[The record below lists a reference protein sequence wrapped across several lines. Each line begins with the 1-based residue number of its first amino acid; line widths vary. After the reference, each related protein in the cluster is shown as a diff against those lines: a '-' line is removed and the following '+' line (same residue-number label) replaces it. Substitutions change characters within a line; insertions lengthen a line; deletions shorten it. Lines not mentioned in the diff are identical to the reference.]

1 MELPRSPRTTW
12 PSQARYWT
20 AMGRSS
26 PYRARNSATAA
37 GVASDPSITADGSP
51 GASRMST
58 KAMMVTSH
66 STKPSEATRPASTR
80 VMPSALV
87 LDPHVP
93 EARRGVEDG
102 EAFGALTES
111 VEAEEIAVLDH
122 GNVLVE
128 LVLDLLI
135 DLRPR
140 LAVALEEALLEER
153 VDLLA
158 RVGLVAGVGLEHEG
172 EAARVGADGERVVGN
187 VPLRP
192 LFAEDIDHGWVVVRL
207 ELGGEAELAQLG
219 LGGQRRVVHELE
231 ITARDDADGR
241 AVVAAF
247 LDESLGLGGVVLV
260 VAVGPH
266 VGVPELLFEEEA
278 RVEAIEG
285 LVPRRRQHD
294 LFLVQAHLDGAT
306 ELPLLE
312 LAVLRVEVHDDLV
325 VGLEDEGL
333 HALGRGEPLV
343 GLGGEVLPVVVVAA
357 LHARHPTR
365 HLGHGHEV
373 DVLHAREAPSRV
385 PRGIRRGRAVVGEAL
400 EVHVLVR
407 HPLGEAIRPGA
418 DDRGLRQLSRRHI
431 VDELL
436 RHDGHR
442 GARIG
447 E

>member
-93 EARRGVEDG
+93 EARRRVEDG
-102 EAFGALTES
+102 EAVHALAEGI
-111 VEAEEIAVLDH
+111 EPEEIAVLDH
-122 GNVLVE
+122 RNVLVE
-128 LVLDLLI
+128 LVLDLLV

-172 EAARVGADGERVVGN
+172 EPAGVGADGKRVVGDI
-187 VPLRP
+187 PLRP
-192 LFAEDIDHGWVVVRL
+192 LLAEDVDHSRVVVGLQLR
-207 ELGGEAELAQLG
+207 GEAELAELG
-219 LGGQRRVVHELE
+219 LGGQGGVVHELE
-231 ITARDDADGR
+231 VAARDDANGR
-241 AVVAAF
+241 AVIAAF
-247 LDESLGLGGVVLV
+247 LHESLGLGHVALV
-260 VAVGPH
+260 VAVGPD
-266 VGVPELLFEEEA
+266 VRVPELLLEEEA

-285 LVPRRRQHD
+285 FVARRGQHD
-294 LFLVQAHLDGAT
+294 LLLVQADLHGPP
-306 ELPLLE
+306 ELPLLQ
-312 LAVLRVEVHDDLV
+312 LAVLGVEVHEDLV
-325 VGLEDEGL
+325 VRLEDEGL
-333 HALGRGEPLV
+333 HALGRREALV
-343 GLGGEVLPVVVVAA
+343 GLGGEILPVVVVAA
-357 LHARHPTR
+357 LHPGHPAR
-365 HLGHGHEV
+365 HLGHGHEI
-373 DVLHAREAPSRV
+373 DVLDAGEAPSRV
-385 PRGIRRGRAVVGEAL
+385 PRGVRGGRAVVGEAL

-407 HPLGEAIRPGA
+407 YPLGETVRARA
-418 DDRGLRQLSRRHI
+418 DDGGLGQL
-431 VDELL
+431 
-436 RHDGHR
+436 
-442 GARIG
+442 
-447 E
+447 

>member
-1 MELPRSPRTTW
+1 
-12 PSQARYWT
+12 
-20 AMGRSS
+20 MGRSS

-93 EARRGVEDG
+93 ETRRGVEDG
-102 EAFGALTES
+102 EALGALAEG
-111 VEAEEIAVLDH
+111 VEAEEIAMLDH
-122 GNVLVE
+122 GDVLVE
-128 LVLDLLI
+128 LVLDLLV

-172 EAARVGADGERVVGN
+172 EPAGVGADGKRVVGDI
-187 VPLRP
+187 PLRP
-192 LFAEDIDHGWVVVRL
+192 LLAEDVDHGRVVVGLQLR
-207 ELGGEAELAQLG
+207 GEAELAELG
-219 LGGQRRVVHELE
+219 LGGQGSVVHELE
-231 ITARDDADGR
+231 VAARDDADGR
-241 AVVAAF
+241 AVIAAF
-247 LDESLGLGGVVLV
+247 LHESLGLGHVPLV
-260 VAVGPH
+260 VAVGPD
-266 VGVPELLFEEEA
+266 VRVPELLFEEEA

-325 VGLEDEGL
+325 VWLEHEGL
-333 HALGRGEPLV
+333 HAFGGGEALV
-343 GLGGEVLPVVVVAA
+343 GLGGKVLPVVVVAA
-357 LHARHPTR
+357 LYSRHPAR
-365 HLGHGHEV
+365 HLGHGDEV
-373 DVLHAREAPSRV
+373 DVLDTGEAPSRI
-385 PRGIRRGRAVVGEAL
+385 P
-400 EVHVLVR
+400 
-407 HPLGEAIRPGA
+407 
-418 DDRGLRQLSRRHI
+418 
-431 VDELL
+431 
-436 RHDGHR
+436 
-442 GARIG
+442 
-447 E
+447 